1 MASDRELDGWLAKLA
16 KAKSTRTSAAAAPLW
31 QRRFF
36 QLKGDMLYFWNTE
49 EDAKGGP
56 STAKWSLDLG
66 AKGALAT
73 PFSDPTQ
80 PPDDSRI
87 ELIAG
92 DEKFSFQADSEVEA
106 EMWIAALTT
115 PSRSGGGVPSAATPA
130 APAGGGCMFGG
141 MDISSA
147 PSAPQASAF
156 DFMAG
161 GATATPDMFGGMAT
175 APAPATA
182 SGFDFMSSPAAPS
195 PATASAFDF
204 LGSGASAAPPPAAP
218 GGMDMFMGMSA
229 SPTATLPAADAE
241 AIKTAEKE
249 KRRKEKEAKK
259 AAEAAAAAA
268 AAAAA
273 VVAVPDED
281 LDLQLKAAEAE
292 VAASNLVQKR
302 RLLYL
307 IQADSIKKRAALAA
321 DVARSQA
328 AVQAAVQAQ
337 GEAAMAE
344 DYERAAAL
352 GSQIEYL
359 KSQEADAIAGQAKA
373 ANEYDSAEIQKEQV
387 QRAHPMQP
395 PACTPYF
402 GVTKLPKA
410 PLHRRPTGL
419 SLSASPHPHPQDPP
433 MVAQRSIS
441 RRSLISRS
449 SRFSNRMQR
458 TAADA
463 SSLGRRRRGARPRP
477 SMPPTTP
484 PRAPS
489 PPKRAVSRP
498 RRRPWL

>member
-130 APAGGGCMFGG
+130 APLGGGCMFGG

-147 PSAPQASAF
+147 PSAPQASAFDFMAGGAGGMDISSAPSAAQASAF

-395 PACTPYF
+395 PACTPYL
-402 GVTKLPKA
+402 V
-410 PLHRRPTGL
+410 
-419 SLSASPHPHPQDPP
+419 
-433 MVAQRSIS
+433 
-441 RRSLISRS
+441 
-449 SRFSNRMQR
+449 
-458 TAADA
+458 
-463 SSLGRRRRGARPRP
+463 
-477 SMPPTTP
+477 
-484 PRAPS
+484 
-489 PPKRAVSRP
+489 
-498 RRRPWL
+498 

>member
-1 MASDRELDGWLAKLA
+1 MVSGTSDLRLLLQHTVHSLRGDSAKTRQRTQSLRFETMASDRELDGWLSKLA
-16 KAKSTRTSAAAAPLW
+16 KAKSTRTSAGAAPLW

-66 AKGALAT
+66 AKGAMAT

-115 PSRSGGGVPSAATPA
+115 PSRSGGGIPSAATPA
-130 APAGGGCMFGG
+130 GPAGGGCMFGG

-147 PSAPQASAF
+147 PSAPHASAF

-161 GATATPDMFGGMAT
+161 STAATPDMFGGMAT
-175 APAPATA
+175 TPAPAAA
-182 SGFDFMSSPAAPS
+182 SGFDFMSAPAASPA
-195 PATASAFDF
+195 ATASAFDF
-204 LGSGASAAPPPAAP
+204 LGGGASAAPPPVVP
-218 GGMDMFMGMSA
+218 GGGMDMFTGMVSA
-229 SPTATLPAADAE
+229 SPAAALPAADAE

-281 LDLQLKAAEAE
+281 MDLQQKAAEAE
-292 VAASNLVQKR
+292 VAASNVVQKR

-307 IQADSIKKRAALAA
+307 TQADSIKKRAALAA

-373 ANEYDSAEIQKEQV
+373 AMEYDSAEFQKEQ
-387 QRAHPMQP
+387 A
-395 PACTPYF
+395 
-402 GVTKLPKA
+402 
-410 PLHRRPTGL
+410 
-419 SLSASPHPHPQDPP
+419 
-433 MVAQRSIS
+433 
-441 RRSLISRS
+441 
-449 SRFSNRMQR
+449 
-458 TAADA
+458 
-463 SSLGRRRRGARPRP
+463 
-477 SMPPTTP
+477 
-484 PRAPS
+484 
-489 PPKRAVSRP
+489 
-498 RRRPWL
+498 